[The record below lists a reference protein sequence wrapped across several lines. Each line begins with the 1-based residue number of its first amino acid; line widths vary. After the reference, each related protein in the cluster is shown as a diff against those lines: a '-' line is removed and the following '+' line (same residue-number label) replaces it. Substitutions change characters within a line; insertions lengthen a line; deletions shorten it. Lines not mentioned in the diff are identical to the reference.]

1 MHPPLSKNIMQ
12 QTEIHL
18 VPLHA
23 SQTRLLGIFL
33 LSKSEA
39 LEVLGSVVDL
49 TLLKPALA
57 AAATYSL
64 GFVEVFEYD

>member
-12 QTEIHL
+12 QTEVHL
-18 VPLHA
+18 VPLH
-23 SQTRLLGIFL
+23 TRLLGIFL